1 MSVPLCET
9 AMLGLSI
16 LAGKHPAVAG
26 VYMDSRD
33 GEADCASIEAL
44 RNGGAAT
51 AVWGCAKKASD
62 FLRAPTRSFEDEPGR
77 GSAGFHAELLQD
89 VLDMFFHGARREAE
103 FAADV
108 GI

>member
-1 MSVPLCET
+1 
-9 AMLGLSI
+9 
-16 LAGKHPAVAG
+16 
-26 VYMDSRD
+26 MDSRD